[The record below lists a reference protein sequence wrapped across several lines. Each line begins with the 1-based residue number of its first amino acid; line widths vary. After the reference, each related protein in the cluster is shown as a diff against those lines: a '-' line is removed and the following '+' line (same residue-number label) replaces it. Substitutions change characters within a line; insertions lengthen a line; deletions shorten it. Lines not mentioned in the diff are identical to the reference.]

1 MLNNVKKNVFWAH
14 PDSPPAIST
23 QNTENLAETIQITN
37 LRQILNFSI
46 MMIIVQAINAGFCSL
61 IRIRNCHLSLELLVI
76 GLFVLAMICNIF
88 FIDRLLEK
96 LNPGQNVEL
105 LNFHTYVFTGIMAVF
120 CLCMSYI
127 NLKERI
133 SMDNYLL
140 FCLYIAACP
149 LMSLQESLTTVI
161 LTAAAAFVLF
171 VRQQAPPVIY
181 SQMALFCA
189 ASVFLSQ
196 SRYYCTIDSILQ
208 LYRINEE
215 NVCLLDQ
222 ADHDSLTRL
231 LNRCGFSR
239 KLSELLPLTV
249 RLNIPVAVIM
259 VDIDFFKLFND
270 TYGHCEGDVCLQ
282 KVADTLADS
291 VHRDTDFVCRC
302 GGEEFQILLYGILHE
317 DAVRAA
323 DRLRRKVEG
332 LNIPSVDQ
340 SVSPHITISLGL
352 ASGILSRPED
362 FDAMIRMA
370 DQQLYLSKET
380 GKNKVTSCRFKSRP
394 SILSRGPA
402 GLEQSEPVC
411 SATQARLTHAPAA
424 EAAGSGDLPDIPGP
438 RDGTQT

>member
-14 PDSPPAIST
+14 PGSPSTISA
-23 QNTENLAETIQITN
+23 QNTENLAETVNITN

-46 MMIIVQAINAGFCSL
+46 MIIIVQAINIGLYCL
-61 IRIRNCHLSLELLVI
+61 LRIPNRQRSLEFLVI
-76 GLFVLAMICNIF
+76 GLFVLVMFCNIF
-88 FIDRLLEK
+88 FIDRLLGK
-96 LNPGQNVEL
+96 LTPGQNMDFL
-105 LNFHTYVFTGIMAVF
+105 KYHTYIFTGIMAVF
-120 CLCMSYI
+120 CLCMTYM
-127 NLKERI
+127 NLKVRI

-149 LMSLQESLTTVI
+149 LLTLRESLMAVN

-171 VRQQAPPVIY
+171 FRQQAPPMIY
-181 SQMALFCA
+181 SHMALFCA

-208 LYRINEE
+208 LYQINEE

-222 ADHDSLTRL
+222 ADHDPLTHL

-270 TYGHCEGDVCLQ
+270 TYGHCEGDLCLQ
-282 KVADTLADS
+282 KVAAALAGS

-323 DRLRRKVEG
+323 DRLRRKVEE
-332 LNIPSVDQ
+332 LNIPAIDQ
-340 SVSPHITISLGL
+340 SVSRHMTISLGL
-352 ASGILSRPED
+352 ASGILSQIED
-362 FDAMIRMA
+362 FDSMIRMA
-370 DQQLYLSKET
+370 DQQLYRSKET
-380 GKNKVTSCRFKSRP
+380 GKNKVTSCQFKSRS
-394 SILSRGPA
+394 SIITRDICPR
-402 GLEQSEPVC
+402 QPEPVC
-411 SATQARLTHAPAA
+411 AARQAQLSAAQVSAASGDGEAA
-424 EAAGSGDLPDIPGP
+424 E
-438 RDGTQT
+438 